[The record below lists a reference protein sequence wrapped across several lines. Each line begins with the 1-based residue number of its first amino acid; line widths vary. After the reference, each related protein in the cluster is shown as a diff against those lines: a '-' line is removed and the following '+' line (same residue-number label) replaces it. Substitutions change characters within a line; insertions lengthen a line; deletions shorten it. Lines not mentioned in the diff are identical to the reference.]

1 MSIQR
6 ILFFIFLIFF
16 LVLIYFSKPSLQY
29 KTQAVSIKNQKFI
42 VEIAD
47 TDKLREK
54 GLSGRISLDKNK
66 GMLFI
71 FPQEGYYRFW
81 MKEMNFPLDFIW
93 ISKDTIVDLTENIPI
108 ASNNITIPTFEP
120 QSTVDKV
127 LEVNAGTIKSLNIS
141 LGDKIKY

>member
-1 MSIQR
+1 MSIR
-6 ILFFIFLIFF
+6 HILFSIFFIFF
-16 LVLIYFSKPSLQY
+16 LVLIYFSKPSFQY
-29 KTQAVSIKNQKFI
+29 KTQTVYIKNQKLI

-47 TDKLREK
+47 TDNLREK
-54 GLSGRISLDKNK
+54 GLSKRFSLDKNK

-71 FPQEGYYRFW
+71 FPKAGLYRFW

-93 ISKDTIVDLTENIPI
+93 ISNDRIVDLTENVPI